1 VNAHHIRDYF
11 SGLPWQLG
19 RNLLWLYTCRPA
31 ELISGLAT
39 LLVVLVTASLLQA
52 NLHNHNHLQSAVS
65 PLPLLQ
71 GPSESPPSYPP
82 PHPVADS
89 LAPFADSN
97 HAIFCGGAGA
107 PYVALSFDDGPG
119 PHTQQTVNELRQ
131 ANQRAT
137 FFLIGRQLHDY
148 DNVVKQELTV
158 GTVGDHTWS
167 HPFLARLSPDKQ
179 DDELGHAKAAIESLS
194 GQPVSMARPPED
206 SVNAA
211 VRQAERKFGM
221 VQVNWSVDS
230 GDAEHASAAQITDT
244 VREGLRPGA
253 IVLMHENQPETQ
265 KALPQILAELKRKNL
280 QSVTIPELMKLD
292 PPSPQQVDA
301 GSHVCPL
308 VQKKPSAKHS

>member
-1 VNAHHIRDYF
+1 VNLKHIRDYF
-11 SGLPWQLG
+11 SGLSWQKLG
-19 RNLLWLYTCRPA
+19 RNLLWLYTCRTA
-31 ELISGLAT
+31 EFISGLVT

-52 NLHNHNHLQSAVS
+52 NLHNHSHLQSAVS
-65 PLPLLQ
+65 PLLR
-71 GPSESPPSYPP
+71 GPSESAPSYPP
-82 PHPVADS
+82 PRPVADS

-119 PHTQQTVNELRQ
+119 PHTQRAVNELRQ

-137 FFLIGRQLHDY
+137 FFLIGRQLQEY
-148 DNVVKQELTV
+148 GNLVKQELTV
-158 GTVGDHTWS
+158 GAVGDHTWS
-167 HPFLARLSPDKQ
+167 HPPLAKLSPDKQ
-179 DDELGHAKAAIESLS
+179 DEELGRGQAAIESQS
-194 GQPVSMARPPED
+194 GQPVSMSRPPED
-206 SVNAA
+206 SVNAG
-211 VRQAERKFGM
+211 VRQSERKFGM

-230 GDAEHASAAQITDT
+230 GDAEHASAAQIADT

-265 KALPQILAELKRKNL
+265 KALPEILAELKRRNL
-280 QSVTIPELMKLD
+280 QSVSIPELMKLD

-308 VQKKPSAKHS
+308 VQKKPAAKHS